1 MHIVKTT
8 GYHTLP
14 AVFLGSVQL
23 LLEVLGEDGAVVV
36 AVRLLEVGGV
46 TDVLQLEEHVHVL
59 QNHLQGAEYIGEE
72 HVHVLQYHLHGDE
85 YINEE
90 HIVHVL
96 QYHLQGV
103 EYIGEEHV
111 HVLQNHLQGAEY
123 IGERNLS
130 TYFSI
135 NILQGGKHLSELIAY
150 CRPKTILTILL
161 NNKNN
166 FSFNQLAHSRMVL
179 ISGCCICAL

>member
-103 EYIGEEHV
+103 EYV
-111 HVLQNHLQGAEY
+111 H
-123 IGERNLS
+123 R
-130 TYFSI
+130 
-135 NILQGGKHLSELIAY
+135 
-150 CRPKTILTILL
+150 
-161 NNKNN
+161 
-166 FSFNQLAHSRMVL
+166 
-179 ISGCCICAL
+179 